1 MRFTKR
7 DFLVVSTLVV
17 LLGSVAL
24 WHFAL
29 GRSRLERQVRE
40 RLFAMVDASSIPGH
54 ALRMDSIEVDLVAGR
69 LVVTGLRFDVEPH
82 LLESLELGGLDHL
95 ITATADRADL
105 RGVSYMRLLLSREL
119 RMEAFQLSGLRFTH
133 WVGGG
138 RQADGPS
145 PAAPE
150 PLRPSGLVQLLHADT
165 VLVDDASV
173 RVEDVSDALPD
184 MDISGFSMLAT
195 GFTIRRGKLRSG
207 VDLALDEGHLAL
219 DTAFARLANGGHLS
233 TGAVGLDWRTGR
245 GVLQALRWVSDA
257 TDTAAKGLS
266 LAADSLVVTRLDVR
280 RLVADEGLSIGRL
293 AVHGLH
299 LDARLDKTM
308 ALADTNRHPL
318 PPEALLSWEFP
329 LAMDTVLL
337 DDASILYR
345 ERSSRTDRWGE
356 VPFRAVRVLALGIAN
371 GAGAPP
377 LQVSF
382 RGTLFDSASVT
393 MDYRA
398 RLDGTAAFV
407 ADVSVGAMPLPQ
419 LNRALRPLTRAEI
432 RAGRLD
438 GLQMRLEGDD
448 HRARGKVSMA
458 YHGLLLG
465 PEPGVPPELAH
476 RQLAG
481 IMAYL
486 TEERHGGGLSG
497 DRTRTVRVERDSTKA
512 LPHYLWQGLR
522 KGLFR
527 DVGADSWQRMRDVVR
542 DGRQRR

>member
-1 MRFTKR
+1 
-7 DFLVVSTLVV
+7 
-17 LLGSVAL
+17 
-24 WHFAL
+24 
-29 GRSRLERQVRE
+29 
-40 RLFAMVDASSIPGH
+40 
-54 ALRMDSIEVDLVAGR
+54 
-69 LVVTGLRFDVEPH
+69 
-82 LLESLELGGLDHL
+82 
-95 ITATADRADL
+95 
-105 RGVSYMRLLLSREL
+105 
-119 RMEAFQLSGLRFTH
+119 
-133 WVGGG
+133 
-138 RQADGPS
+138 
-145 PAAPE
+145 
-150 PLRPSGLVQLLHADT
+150 
-165 VLVDDASV
+165 
-173 RVEDVSDALPD
+173 
-184 MDISGFSMLAT
+184 MDISGFSMSAT
-195 GFTIRRGKLRSG
+195 GFSIRRGNVRSG
-207 VDLALDEGHLAL
+207 VVLALDAGRLAL

-233 TGAVGLDWRTGR
+233 TGAVALDWRTGK
-245 GVLQALRWVSDA
+245 GLLHAVRWVSD
-257 TDTAAKGLS
+257 DTGSAAKGLS

-280 RLVADEGLSIGRL
+280 RLVADEGLSIGLL

-329 LAMDTVLL
+329 LAMDTLLL

-356 VPFRAVRVLALGIAN
+356 VPFSGVRVLALGIAN

-377 LQVSF
+377 LRIGL

-393 MDYRA
+393 LDYRA
-398 RLDGTAAFV
+398 RLDGTDAFV

-438 GLQMRLEGDD
+438 GLHMRLEGDD
-448 HRARGKVSMA
+448 RRARGKVSMA
-458 YHGLLLG
+458 YQGLLLG
-465 PEPGVPPELAH
+465 PEPGTPPELAH

-481 IMAYL
+481 IMAHL

-512 LPHYLWQGLR
+512 LPNYLWQALR

-527 DVGADSWQRMRDVVR
+527 DVGADSWQRMREVMR